1 MKKTIPFS
9 KEIVFNTDIY
19 EINSISL
26 EHNLKINNNEI
37 NGDFILSG
45 DYKESDSSL
54 SNEPFIYNIPLNI
67 DVDFK
72 YDINNI
78 KIDIEDFNYDICSK
92 NKVKVDI
99 VLSIDG
105 IEEYD
110 LEPDVDIYEVIEE
123 DRKVE
128 PVVVEEVEVKDK
140 DKEEVT
146 SIFNN
151 FSDKD
156 ETYITY
162 HVHIYRE
169 EDDIE
174 KIIKTYNTTKED
186 LDLYNDLSNLV
197 IGSKIIIP
205 SYE

>member
-9 KEIVFNTDIY
+9 KEILFNTDIY

-37 NGDFILSG
+37 VGDFILSG

-67 DVDFK
+67 DIDFK
-72 YDINNI
+72 YDLNNI
-78 KIDIEDFNYDICSK
+78 KIDIDDFNYDICSK
-92 NKVKVDI
+92 NKIKIDI

-110 LEPDVDIYEVIEE
+110 LEPDVDIYEVLDEE
-123 DRKVE
+123 RNVE
-128 PVVVEEVEVKDK
+128 PVIVNEEKN
-140 DKEEVT
+140 EEVT

-169 EDDIE
+169 EDDVE
-174 KIIKTYNTTKED
+174 KIIKTYNTTKEE
-186 LDLYNDLSNLV
+186 LNLYNDLSNLS

-205 SYE
+205 SNE